1 MFQGDDS
8 DELMAVF
15 GLDPRLY
22 TNEKEKEEKFPENHL
37 GRIFFNLRFE
47 GWNWSLNFFLTCCVC
62 WQVRQSEW
70 KFGIKDTEYKE
81 YSEK

>member
-1 MFQGDDS
+1 MLKGDDS
-8 DELMAVF
+8 DELMTVF

-22 TNEKEKEEKFPENHL
+22 AEKEKEEKFPENHL

-47 GWNWSLNFFLTCCVC
+47 GWNWILNFISCCVW

-70 KFGIKDTEYKE
+70 KFGTEDTEYKK

>member
-15 GLDPRLY
+15 GLDPKLY
-22 TNEKEKEEKFPENHL
+22 TEKEKEEKFPENHL

-47 GWNWSLNFFLTCCVC
+47 GWNWVLNFFKLVVFGG

>member
-15 GLDPRLY
+15 GLDPKLY
-22 TNEKEKEEKFPENHL
+22 TEKEKEEKFPENHL

-47 GWNWSLNFFLTCCVC
+47 GWKWDLTRLFFYVFVV
-62 WQVRQSEW
+62 WQVW
-70 KFGIKDTEYKE
+70 
-81 YSEK
+81 